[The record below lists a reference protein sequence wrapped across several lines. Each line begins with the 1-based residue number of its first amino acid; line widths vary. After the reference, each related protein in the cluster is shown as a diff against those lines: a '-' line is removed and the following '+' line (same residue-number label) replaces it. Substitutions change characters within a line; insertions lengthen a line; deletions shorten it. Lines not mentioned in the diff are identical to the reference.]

1 MPGRAGGNFGTM
13 ITSKFR
19 QQLSG
24 KDLRSIGSSDLV
36 AAQVNSQDDFDE
48 LFACL
53 FVPDR
58 LVVMRAADAVEKVT
72 TAHPEYLNK
81 HKEQVLKL
89 CTAANHKELKWHLA
103 LLVSRLELEP
113 GEYDAVW
120 KMLFEWT
127 AGKEESKIVRVNAL
141 QSLFELLMKNPALT
155 PAFLQRMAE
164 METENIPSINAR
176 IRLIRKEL

>member
-1 MPGRAGGNFGTM
+1 MPGRAGGNFGSM
-13 ITSKFR
+13 MTSRFR
-19 QQLSG
+19 HQLSG

-36 AAQVNSQDDFDE
+36 AAQVKTQADFDE
-48 LFACL
+48 LFECL

-58 LVVMRAADAVEKVT
+58 LVAMRAADAVEKIT
-72 TAHPEYLNK
+72 RDHPEYLNK

-89 CTAANHKELKWHLA
+89 CTGATYIELKWHLA
-103 LLVSRLELEP
+103 LLVSRPELTP
-113 GEYDAVW
+113 GEYDTVW
-120 KMLFEWT
+120 KMLLGWT
-127 AGKEESKIVRVNAL
+127 ASKEESKIVRVNAL